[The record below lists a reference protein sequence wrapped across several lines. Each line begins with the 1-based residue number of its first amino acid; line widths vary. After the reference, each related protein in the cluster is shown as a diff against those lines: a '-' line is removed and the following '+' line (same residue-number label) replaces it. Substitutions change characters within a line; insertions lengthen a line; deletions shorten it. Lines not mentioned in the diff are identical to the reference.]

1 MVGKGRRKVILIK
14 LINLNYFLNNIKIIV
29 RFRLIVVA
37 VIMIILW
44 LIVLICI
51 RKIIPWLQGVRLRIR
66 RLRKVIRKHFSGLL
80 ELSLLLRQP
89 TNLKDPSPPIILF
102 LLRRKLNPRKN
113 KGKKKENQ
121 CLNYQTLRNRKK
133 CKSRIREERSYLTNL
148 NRSPWKSTKRSLS
161 WESTTIWHLQWW
173 AKREESPLGQVE

>member
-1 MVGKGRRKVILIK
+1 MVGKERRKVILRK
-14 LINLNYFLNNIKIIV
+14 LINLNYFLSSIKIIV
-29 RFRLIVVA
+29 RFRLIVVV

-66 RLRKVIRKHFSGLL
+66 KLRKVIRKHFSGLL
-80 ELSLLLRQP
+80 GQNLLLHPP
-89 TNLKDPSPPIILF
+89 TNLKDLSPLIILF
-102 LLRRKLNPRKN
+102 LLHHKLNPRKN
-113 KGKKKENQ
+113 KGKKKESQ
-121 CLNYQTLRNRKK
+121 CPNYQTLRNRKT

-161 WESTTIWHLQWW
+161 WESTTIWHLRWW